1 MVPRRRSEFEG
12 TTLILELDLGN
23 TRAKWR
29 IVKDCVEVV
38 AQGVANLDDLL
49 NGGLPSAWFL
59 GVERARIASVL
70 ALGTES
76 QLVGKIQSELQISP
90 QLARSTASCCGVS
103 NAYANPEL
111 LGVDRWLAL
120 IAAYKLR
127 DEAVIVVDVGTA
139 LKVDAVD
146 DAGRHLGGY
155 IIPGPALMESAL
167 LQGTDRVRYDGG
179 RPIESLAL
187 GRDTRSCV
195 QYGIAAALV
204 GTVTV
209 AIEQFKLSI
218 RKQPHL
224 CITGGSGA
232 LLKQLLDDAGAPS
245 VSSFVADLVLDGLHW
260 VLP

>member
-1 MVPRRRSEFEG
+1 M
-12 TTLILELDLGN
+12 ILELDLGN

-38 AQGVANLDDLL
+38 AQGVANLDDWL
-49 NGGLPSAWFL
+49 NGELPAAWRL
-59 GVERARIASVL
+59 GVERVRIASVL
-70 ALGTES
+70 ALAVENE
-76 QLVGKIQSELQISP
+76 LNEKIQSALHIP
-90 QLARSTASCCGVS
+90 VKLARSAASCCGVS
-103 NAYANPEL
+103 NAYANPDR

-155 IIPGPALMESAL
+155 IIPGAALMELAL
-167 LQGTDRVRYDGG
+167 LQGTDRVRYEGG
-179 RPIESLAL
+179 RPLESVVL

-195 QYGIAAALV
+195 QHGIAAALV
-204 GTVTV
+204 GTVLI
-209 AIEQFKLSI
+209 AIEQFKPSI
-218 RKQPHL
+218 GKQPHL

-232 LLKQLLDDAGAPS
+232 LLKQRLEDVGILDI
-245 VSSFVADLVLDGLHW
+245 SFVSDLVLDGLHW